1 MFRSLVVATVLVCSL
16 ALPLS
21 AQLVNGVVQGTAI
34 DAQGGAIPDVQVT
47 MTNLDTGVTTSAIT
61 DPNGRYRF
69 SAVQLGDYSLEFKR
83 EGFKSVKVE
92 KMVIVTAKETSADG
106 KLDVGPTATQITV
119 EVPGIELDKSGPN
132 VRFNLYW
139 QVMSDTPMGTTSLV
153 PAGSRNY
160 LRYALMGP
168 AVARVPGQNETSTA
182 GHRGREN
189 NYLADGVENNDNTVT
204 LPGIF
209 IPPEAIGW
217 FQLQIANYSAEFG
230 HSMGSTI
237 NVTTKSGSNAFHGE
251 VWDFSRSSAL
261 EPLSLQSQKGG
272 LTKTPRLSAH
282 QFGADL
288 GGPIVQNKT
297 FFFGIVQWNLQRQ
310 AALTLN
316 GVTIPTPAGYAS
328 LLNAPL
334 RPAVG
339 AVPAQSE
346 ASRQEILNK
355 LSFLPDFYP
364 EVRNFSLISNTSVN
378 GTPVE
383 LGQFIPLI
391 PQNQDI
397 WYVGGRLDHQI
408 TEGSLSY
415 RFHMDHRNKPLGASS
430 SNRAF
435 GERWAADDLTFG
447 QTHALSFTKI
457 LSSHWVNEARLA
469 YTRLDPSIVER
480 DPVSPTIKISSP
492 AFTIGGSDVFPQER
506 LEQTYQFQNM
516 SSYVWGR
523 HTLKAGLDLARTRM
537 DNNNAPNSKGTWTF
551 STIETFMNNTPLS
564 LTQLV
569 VANSRYS
576 FNQLRQA
583 YFLQD
588 DIKVTRNFTANLG
601 LRYELQSVPL
611 GFFGATSQQEL
622 DAMVPAPVKQDKNN
636 FAPRV
641 GFAYSPEF
649 ESGFLGKV
657 FGDRKSSIRGGFGI
671 GYDVL
676 FYNLLT
682 SPAGNYP
689 RNNPTVTTSTQLV
702 DVFPTMLPPQTTAPA
717 LTITTA
723 FANLPT
729 DTQRPTSSY
738 WSLSVQRQL
747 RQDYILELGYTANR
761 SYHLLRQN
769 QANPGV
775 LDPAKAAFVRDNCTF
790 ATLSSCQEPAGFPL
804 SPFTATSTNSGRQ
817 DPRFAS
823 RVLLEATGEAEYHAA
838 YIRLEKKFSNGL
850 QFGAN
855 YTWSANLSD
864 SEDILIGDQL
874 LVGSSPANPQDF
886 RNRRN
891 EWSRSVLDRPH
902 RFSAQ
907 YAYRIPGF
915 ATSSSAV
922 LRHALS
928 GWQVSGFTELQS
940 GQPFTIR
947 VGVDAIGNGLSNTSA
962 AVRPNYNP
970 NGIVSEDADTGNLRT
985 FRIPLDGTGIV
996 DAPHVTDP
1004 LTGAVTYLRNSME
1017 FGGNLG
1023 RNTFRGPGLANTN
1036 LSVMKRF
1043 SLPKEMQLQIRGDFI
1058 NVFNHHN
1065 FANPDSN
1072 MSNPNTFGQQTLA
1085 PVMDSRQVL
1094 LGAKFLF

>member
-1 MFRSLVVATVLVCSL
+1 MFRCFVVALALVCFL
-16 ALPLS
+16 ALPLG
-21 AQLVNGVVQGTAI
+21 AQLVNGALLGTAI
-34 DAQGGAIPDVQVT
+34 DAVGGAIPDVQVT
-47 MTNLDTGVTTSAIT
+47 MTNLETGVTTTTVT
-61 DPNGRYRF
+61 DANGTYRI
-69 SAVQLGDYSLEFKR
+69 SAVKPGTYSLEFKR
-83 EGFKSVKVE
+83 EGFQSVRVE
-92 KMVIVTAKETSADG
+92 RIVIITAKETRANG
-106 KLDVGPTATQITV
+106 TLAVGTAATHITV
-119 EVPGIELDKSGPN
+119 EVPGLELDKVGPN
-132 VRFNLYW
+132 VRFNLFW
-139 QVMSDTPMGTTSLV
+139 QVMDETPMGTTSLV

-209 IPPEAIGW
+209 IPPEALSW
-217 FQLQIANYSAEFG
+217 FQVQIANYSAEYG
-230 HSMGSTI
+230 HSMGSNI
-237 NVTTKSGSNAFHGE
+237 NVTTKSGTNAFHADI
-251 VWDFSRSSAL
+251 WDYSRSSAL
-261 EPLSLQSQKGG
+261 EPLSLQSQKAG
-272 LTKTPRLSAH
+272 LKKTPRLSAH
-282 QFGADL
+282 QFGADF

-297 FFFGIVQWNLQRQ
+297 FFFGIVQWNIQRQ

-316 GVTIPTPAGYAS
+316 GVTIPTPAGYQA

-334 RPAVG
+334 RPASG
-339 AVPAQSE
+339 SNPAQSA

-355 LSFLPDFYP
+355 LSFLPDFYN
-364 EVRNFSLISNTSVN
+364 EIGNFSSLSSTTVN
-378 GTPVE
+378 STPVE
-383 LGQFIPLI
+383 LGTFIPII

-397 WYVGGRLDHQI
+397 FYAGGRLDHQI
-408 TEGSLSY
+408 GNDTLSY
-415 RFHMDHRNKPLGASS
+415 RFHLDHRNKPLGAAS

-447 QTHALSFTKI
+447 QTHALNFTKTFNG
-457 LSSHWVNEARLA
+457 HWVNEARFA
-469 YTRLDPSIVER
+469 YTRLDPSLPER
-480 DPVSPTIKISSP
+480 DPVSPTIKIASP
-492 AFTIGGSDVFPQER
+492 GFTIGGTETFPQNR
-506 LEQTYQFQNM
+506 LEQTYQFQNV

-523 HTLKAGLDLARTRM
+523 HTLKMGFDLARTHM
-537 DNNNAPNSKGTWTF
+537 DNDNAPNSKGTWQF
-551 STIETFMNNTPLS
+551 ATIESFMNSNPQS

-588 DIKVTRNFTANLG
+588 DMKVTRNLTLNLG
-601 LRYELQSVPL
+601 LRYELHSVPL
-611 GFFGATSQQEL
+611 GFFGATSQQEI
-622 DAMVPAPVKQDKNN
+622 DAMVPAPVKRDNNN

-641 GFAYSPEF
+641 GFAYSPQF
-649 ESGFLGKV
+649 ESGLLGKV
-657 FGDRKSSIRGGFGI
+657 FGDGRSSIRGGFGI

-689 RNNPTVTTSTQLV
+689 RNSPNVVTSSQLL
-702 DVFPTMLPPQTTAPA
+702 DVFPTQLPPQTTAPS
-717 LTITTA
+717 LTISTA

-729 DTQRPTSSY
+729 DTQRPTSHY
-738 WSLSVQRQL
+738 WSLSVQRELQKN
-747 RQDYILELGYTANR
+747 YILELGYVGNR
-761 SYHLLRQN
+761 SYHLLRQS
-769 QANPGV
+769 QANPGI
-775 LDPAKAAFVRDNCTF
+775 LDPAKAQFVRTNCTF
-790 ATLSSCQEPAGFPL
+790 ATLSICQEPAGFPL
-804 SPFTATSTNSGRQ
+804 SPLAASSTDSGRQ

-823 RVLLEATGEAEYHAA
+823 RALLEASGQAEYHAGF
-838 YIRLEKKFSNGL
+838 IRLEKKFSNGL

-874 LVGSSPANPQDF
+874 LVGSSPANPQDY
-886 RNRRN
+886 RNRHN

-902 RFSAQ
+902 RFSVQ

-915 ATSSSAV
+915 STSSNAF

-928 GWQVSGFTELQS
+928 GWQVSGFTEMQS

-947 VGVDAIGNGLSNTSA
+947 VGTDVIGNGLSNASA
-962 AVRPNYNP
+962 AGRPNYNP
-970 NGIVSEDADTGNLRT
+970 NGILIADADTGNLRT
-985 FRIPLDGTGIV
+985 FSIPLDGTGII
-996 DAPHVTDP
+996 DAPHVTNP
-1004 LTGAVTYLRNSME
+1004 TTGAVTYLRNSME

-1036 LSVMKRF
+1036 LSLMKRF
-1043 SLPKEMQLQIRGDFI
+1043 TLPHEMHLQIRGDFI

-1072 MSNPNTFGQQTLA
+1072 MSNLSTFGLQTLA
-1085 PVMDSRQVL
+1085 PVIDSRQLL
-1094 LGAKFLF
+1094 LGAKLSF